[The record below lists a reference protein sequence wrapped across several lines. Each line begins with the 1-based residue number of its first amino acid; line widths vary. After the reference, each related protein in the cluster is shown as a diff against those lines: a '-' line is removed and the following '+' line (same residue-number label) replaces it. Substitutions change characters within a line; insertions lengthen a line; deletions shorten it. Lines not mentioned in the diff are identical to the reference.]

1 MNVLLFTTSFEGGA
15 GGAALRLHHGLRNI
29 GVSSRVLVQYAVED
43 ADDKIV
49 FATKY
54 RNRLVREFARIKPTL
69 DRLPLKIYP
78 NHNGLF
84 SLQWVPDFLP
94 SQVAELNPDLINLHW
109 VCNSFLKIET
119 IPRFKR
125 PIVWTL
131 HDMWPFTGGCFHT
144 NDCDRYTDSCGNC
157 PQLNSRNSRDL
168 SRWVWNRKASAWKDI
183 ELTIVTPSSWLADRA
198 RSSSLFKNRRI
209 EVIPHGLDLE
219 RYKPVNPQLA
229 REMLNLP
236 QDKQIILFGAW
247 INTPL
252 KGFHLLQSALQGL
265 NGKGWNERLELV
277 TFGFSRPENEI
288 DLGIKSHYLGRFR
301 DDISLALIYSAAD
314 VMVVPSFH
322 ESFGL
327 TAVEALAC
335 GTPVVAF
342 NATGLIDIVDQQQNG
357 YLAEPYE
364 VEDLELGIAWV
375 LEDDDRYKRL
385 SYRAREKAEQEF
397 SLELQARRYLNLF
410 NEIM

>member
-1 MNVLLFTTSFEGGA
+1 
-15 GGAALRLHHGLRNI
+15 
-29 GVSSRVLVQYAVED
+29 
-43 ADDKIV
+43 
-49 FATKY
+49 
-54 RNRLVREFARIKPTL
+54 L

-342 NATGLIDIVDQQQNG
+342 NATGLIDIVDHQQNG